1 MLQPV
6 TGMSEAPTRQCDPA
20 HVHTTIRQ
28 PQRPAHGIG
37 RTAAA
42 EYDAVRGGGRWR
54 LKKQRDSYS
63 IEPAGTLIAMMEVSL
78 LPYCPEC
85 GAQFDAG
92 AKFCAECGARL
103 ERVNASG
110 QPSRVG
116 GEPQAQQLEH
126 VLWEGRP
133 YLKEITTNTKYI
145 LTTQRLIIQMGLLGR
160 REEQIDLGRVKDIRL
175 TQGVSDRM
183 IGIGQ
188 IEVISTDPSTPSFR
202 LMGIRDPRTVRD
214 LIWSA
219 VNQRRSAMGIR
230 PRELL

>member
-1 MLQPV
+1 M
-6 TGMSEAPTRQCDPA
+6 
-20 HVHTTIRQ
+20 
-28 PQRPAHGIG
+28 
-37 RTAAA
+37 
-42 EYDAVRGGGRWR
+42 
-54 LKKQRDSYS
+54 
-63 IEPAGTLIAMMEVSL
+63 SL

-103 ERVNASG
+103 ERVGAWG
-110 QPSRVG
+110 QPSR
-116 GEPQAQQLEH
+116 EKARPQAHQLEQ
-126 VLWEGRP
+126 VLWEGKP
-133 YLKEITTNTKYI
+133 YLKEIATNTKYV
-145 LTTQRLIIQMGLLGR
+145 LTTQRLIIRMGLLGR

-175 TQGVSDRM
+175 TQGLSDRM

-202 LMGIRDPRTVRD
+202 LMGVKDPRKVRD
-214 LIWSA
+214 LIWTA

>member
-1 MLQPV
+1 M
-6 TGMSEAPTRQCDPA
+6 A
-20 HVHTTIRQ
+20 
-28 PQRPAHGIG
+28 IG
-37 RTAAA
+37 
-42 EYDAVRGGGRWR
+42 
-54 LKKQRDSYS
+54 
-63 IEPAGTLIAMMEVSL
+63 EVSL

-92 AKFCAECGARL
+92 VKFCAECGARL
-103 ERVNASG
+103 ERVSASG
-110 QPSRVG
+110 QTSRVK

-126 VLWEGRP
+126 VLWEGKP

-175 TQGVSDRM
+175 TQGLSDRM

-188 IEVISTDPSTPSFR
+188 IEIISTDPSTPSFR
-202 LMGIRDPRTVRD
+202 LMGIKDPRKVRD

>member
-1 MLQPV
+1 M
-6 TGMSEAPTRQCDPA
+6 
-20 HVHTTIRQ
+20 
-28 PQRPAHGIG
+28 
-37 RTAAA
+37 
-42 EYDAVRGGGRWR
+42 
-54 LKKQRDSYS
+54 KKQRDSYS

-116 GEPQAQQLEH
+116 GEPQAQQSEH